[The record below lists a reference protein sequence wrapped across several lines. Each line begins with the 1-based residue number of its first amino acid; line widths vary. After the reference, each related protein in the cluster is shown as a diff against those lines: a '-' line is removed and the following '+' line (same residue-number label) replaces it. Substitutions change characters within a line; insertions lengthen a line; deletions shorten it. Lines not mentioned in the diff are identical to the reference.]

1 MIKYFFDVPV
11 YRLSEQEY
19 YLEEKNHSKK
29 LYEYI
34 YTRIDGTK
42 RNPLVSYEKFYEESS
57 IFRDMWRYNEIIGYI
72 RLYILGTQIRGEYF
86 QHKSKRIVKTRKKSF
101 IYITHKL
108 VSEINI
114 MNQTNDE
121 IYNSILQYLER
132 CEKELEKKYID
143 IVSFKSIGQYVNW
156 NKLID
161 DNK

>member
-1 MIKYFFDVPV
+1 
-11 YRLSEQEY
+11 
-19 YLEEKNHSKK
+19 
-29 LYEYI
+29 
-34 YTRIDGTK
+34 
-42 RNPLVSYEKFYEESS
+42 
-57 IFRDMWRYNEIIGYI
+57 
-72 RLYILGTQIRGEYF
+72 
-86 QHKSKRIVKTRKKSF
+86 
-101 IYITHKL
+101 
-108 VSEINI
+108 